1 MPLDDE
7 APTGDRVVRSF
18 LVTGGR
24 ATVKQAVELPL
35 ESRVCRTAAGQARIE
50 ELAFE
55 RRDIVEFASEPN
67 SIAEISAHLG
77 LPMLS
82 SLVLVSELVD
92 SGFLEAADVVE
103 EVNMES
109 LQLIRNALLKLGAKS

>member
-24 ATVKQAVELPL
+24 ATVKQAEELPL
-35 ESRVCRTAAGQARIE
+35 ESRVCRTATGEARIE
-50 ELAFE
+50 ELTFE

-82 SLVLVSELVD
+82 SLVLVSELVE
-92 SGFLEAADVVE
+92 SGYLEAADVVE